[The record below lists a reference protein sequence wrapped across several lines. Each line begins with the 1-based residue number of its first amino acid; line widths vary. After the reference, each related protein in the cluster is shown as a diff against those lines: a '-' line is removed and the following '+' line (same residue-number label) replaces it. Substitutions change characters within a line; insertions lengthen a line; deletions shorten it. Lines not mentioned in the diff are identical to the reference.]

1 MTASLRLKARLCCA
15 LLMVNL
21 NSLQHRYLQT
31 VNTQKTGKPDLSC
44 SHIGAGLTLK
54 NICSDR
60 EFKEEIKKTPT
71 HLSVCSRRSWTL
83 KYHKLKHNI

>member
-1 MTASLRLKARLCCA
+1 MTASLRLKARLCCV

-60 EFKEEIKKTPT
+60 EFKEEIKKNTNS
-71 HLSVCSRRSWTL
+71 SVSVFQE
-83 KYHKLKHNI
+83 KLDFKIS